1 MLKKETLNTLWSVIE
16 PLEKCGVIAEEEVEE
31 IRRLLLTPT
40 NPEESITDTN
50 PLADLQMFSLQRT
63 ARFLDR
69 TVKGVYDLVESG
81 DLEMIK
87 LGYRTSRITCES
99 IRRFIE
105 SRRQKPGTSPER
117 IKKEENTR
125 AEFDISGNEV

>member
-1 MLKKETLNTLWSVIE
+1 M
-16 PLEKCGVIAEEEVEE
+16 
-31 IRRLLLTPT
+31 TPT
-40 NPEESITDTN
+40 NAEENITETN

-87 LGYRTSRITCES
+87 LGYRTSRITSES
-99 IRRFIE
+99 IRRFVE
-105 SRRQKPGTSPER
+105 SRRQKPGTGPEHV
-117 IKKEENTR
+117 KKEGKN
-125 AEFDISGNEV
+125 ASGI

>member
-31 IRRLLLTPT
+31 IRRLLLTPA
-40 NPEESITDTN
+40 NAEENITETN

-99 IRRFIE
+99 IRRFVE
-105 SRRQKPGTSPER
+105 SRRQKPVTGPGS
-117 IKKEENTR
+117 IKK
-125 AEFDISGNEV
+125 

>member
-16 PLEKCGVIAEEEVEE
+16 PLEKCGVITEEEVEE

-40 NPEESITDTN
+40 NAEENITETN

-99 IRRFIE
+99 IRRFVE
-105 SRRQKPGTSPER
+105 SRRQKPGSRKNEE
-117 IKKEENTR
+117 KKQ
-125 AEFDISGNEV
+125 AEFDISKNKV

>member
-31 IRRLLLTPT
+31 MRRLLMTPT

-99 IRRFIE
+99 IRRFVE
-105 SRRQKPGTSPER
+105 SRRQKTGS
-117 IKKEENTR
+117 IKKDEKKQ
-125 AEFDISGNEV
+125 AEFDISKNKV

>member
-31 IRRLLLTPT
+31 IRRLLLTPA
-40 NPEESITDTN
+40 NAEENITETN

-99 IRRFIE
+99 IRRFVE
-105 SRRQKPGTSPER
+105 SRRQKPGSRKNEE
-117 IKKEENTR
+117 KKQ
-125 AEFDISGNEV
+125 AEFDISKNNVV

>member
-31 IRRLLLTPT
+31 IRRLLLTPA
-40 NPEESITDTN
+40 NAEENITETN

-99 IRRFIE
+99 IRRFVE
-105 SRRQKPGTSPER
+105 SRRQKPGN
-117 IKKEENTR
+117 IKNEEKKQ
-125 AEFDISGNEV
+125 AEFDISKNKV

>member
-40 NPEESITDTN
+40 NAEENITETN

-99 IRRFIE
+99 IRRFVE
-105 SRRQKPGTSPER
+105 SRRQKPGN
-117 IKKEENTR
+117 IKNEEKKQ
-125 AEFDISGNEV
+125 AEFDISKNKV

>member
-31 IRRLLLTPT
+31 IRRLLLTPA
-40 NPEESITDTN
+40 NAEENITETN

-99 IRRFIE
+99 IRRFVE
-105 SRRQKPGTSPER
+105 SRRQKPGN
-117 IKKEENTR
+117 IKNEEKKQ
-125 AEFDISGNEV
+125 AEFDIFKNKV

>member
-16 PLEKCGVIAEEEVEE
+16 PLQKCGVIAEEEVEE
-31 IRRLLLTPT
+31 IRRLLLTPS
-40 NPEESITDTN
+40 NAEENITETN

-99 IRRFIE
+99 IRRFVE
-105 SRRQKPGTSPER
+105 SRRQKPGSRKNEE
-117 IKKEENTR
+117 KKQ
-125 AEFDISGNEV
+125 AEFDISKNKV

>member
-1 MLKKETLNTLWSVIE
+1 
-16 PLEKCGVIAEEEVEE
+16 
-31 IRRLLLTPT
+31 
-40 NPEESITDTN
+40 
-50 PLADLQMFSLQRT
+50 MFSLQRT

-99 IRRFIE
+99 IRRFVE
-105 SRRQKPGTSPER
+105 SRRQKPGN
-117 IKKEENTR
+117 IKNEEKKQ
-125 AEFDISGNEV
+125 AEFDISKNKV

>member
-31 IRRLLLTPT
+31 IRRLLLTPA
-40 NPEESITDTN
+40 NAEENITETN

-99 IRRFIE
+99 IRRFVE
-105 SRRQKPGTSPER
+105 SRRQKPGN
-117 IKKEENTR
+117 IKNEEKKQ
-125 AEFDISGNEV
+125 AEFDISKNKM

>member
-31 IRRLLLTPT
+31 IRRLLLTPA
-40 NPEESITDTN
+40 NAEENVTETN

-99 IRRFIE
+99 IRRFVE
-105 SRRQKPGTSPER
+105 SRRQKPGN
-117 IKKEENTR
+117 IKNEEKKQ
-125 AEFDISGNEV
+125 AGFDISKNKV

>member
-16 PLEKCGVIAEEEVEE
+16 PLQKCGVIAEEEVEE
-31 IRRLLLTPT
+31 IRRLLLTPS
-40 NPEESITDTN
+40 NAEENITETN

-99 IRRFIE
+99 IRRFVE
-105 SRRQKPGTSPER
+105 SRRQKPVTGPGS
-117 IKKEENTR
+117 IKK
-125 AEFDISGNEV
+125 

>member
-31 IRRLLLTPT
+31 IRRLLLTPA
-40 NPEESITDTN
+40 NAEENITETN

-99 IRRFIE
+99 IRRFVE
-105 SRRQKPGTSPER
+105 SRRQKTGN
-117 IKKEENTR
+117 IKNEEKKQ
-125 AEFDISGNEV
+125 AEFDISKNKV

>member
-31 IRRLLLTPT
+31 IRRLLLTPADA
-40 NPEESITDTN
+40 EENITETN

-99 IRRFIE
+99 IRRFVE
-105 SRRQKPGTSPER
+105 SRRQKPGN
-117 IKKEENTR
+117 IKNEEKKQ
-125 AEFDISGNEV
+125 AEFDISKNKV

>member
-40 NPEESITDTN
+40 NAEENITETN

-99 IRRFIE
+99 IRRFVE
-105 SRRQKPGTSPER
+105 SRRQKPGSRKNEE
-117 IKKEENTR
+117 KKQ
-125 AEFDISGNEV
+125 AEFDISKNKV

>member
-31 IRRLLLTPT
+31 IRRLLLTQA
-40 NPEESITDTN
+40 NAEENITETN

-99 IRRFIE
+99 IRRFVE
-105 SRRQKPGTSPER
+105 SRRQKPGN
-117 IKKEENTR
+117 IKNEEKKQ
-125 AEFDISGNEV
+125 AEFDISKNKV

>member
-1 MLKKETLNTLWSVIE
+1 MRHLLMS
-16 PLEKCGVIAEEEVEE
+16 PEKADENMME
-31 IRRLLLTPT
+31 I
-40 NPEESITDTN
+40 N

-99 IRRFIE
+99 IRRFVE
-105 SRRQKPGTSPER
+105 SHRQKPRPDVKKTGKPE
-117 IKKEENTR
+117 
-125 AEFDISGNEV
+125 AAFDMSGDGM